1 MTALAKIK
9 TSPTSSFYGEPIV
22 SLSIKG
28 VMYDTI
34 PITSKLFTTAV
45 AGKEDAFY
53 VK

>member
-1 MTALAKIK
+1 MALAKIK
-9 TSPTSSFYGEPIV
+9 ASPTSPFHGEPIV
-22 SLSIKG
+22 PISIKG
-28 VMYDTI
+28 VMYDTT